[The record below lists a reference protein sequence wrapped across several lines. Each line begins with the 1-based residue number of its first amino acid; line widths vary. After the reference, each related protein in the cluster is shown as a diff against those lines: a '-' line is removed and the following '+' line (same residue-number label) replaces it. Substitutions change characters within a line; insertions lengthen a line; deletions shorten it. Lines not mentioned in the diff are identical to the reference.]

1 MRKKCIQ
8 CCNNFSIRAVPL
20 GLDHTKNNSNVSVCC
35 EVGTEICYILLHSL
49 LWVIPRRLECYV
61 PTFRN
66 NLFHP
71 HRWVKQEVHEVEQSG
86 PKRRFIK
93 FRRRGITQNKE
104 QDIQKTANV
113 CFVCMNFRIRIFK
126 CLKRLII
133 LKMIRIFKLSFLLQH
148 AELLTIYDYYTVCGW
163 RNGLKYGG

>member
-71 HRWVKQEVHEVEQSG
+71 HRWVKQEVHEDGTEWSETSVHKIQTSG
-86 PKRRFIK
+86 NHPKQRTRHSEDGERLFCLYE
-93 FRRRGITQNKE
+93 F
-104 QDIQKTANV
+104 QDSDI
-113 CFVCMNFRIRIFK
+113 
-126 CLKRLII
+126 
-133 LKMIRIFKLSFLLQH
+133 
-148 AELLTIYDYYTVCGW
+148 
-163 RNGLKYGG
+163 